1 MASPYRGG
9 AAATPDGAVE
19 NDGLVDDLVKQ
30 FADPYA
36 FLRELIQNA
45 IDAGSSAIFVRVET
59 AGAGV
64 RISVRDRGEG
74 MDPDVIENKLLVL
87 FRSGKEGQQGK
98 IGKFGVGFVSV
109 LALGPKRV
117 TVTTTKG
124 SGRTWTLHLFPD
136 HSYELFESAGGTQ
149 AGTTVAIEVDGLALE
164 EARQRSHESLMR
176 WCRHAQ
182 VPIHLHVDGKP
193 EVRID
198 SPFEALENALVS
210 VHAEHDGTRVL
221 VGMMPSG
228 ISRASFF
235 NHGLTLAETTNLG
248 AAFEGLVIKV
258 LDSRL
263 SHTLSRDDVR
273 RDAAFERALRN
284 VQRVIDEKLRAA
296 VMNAFSEAAERDD
309 AKRYAALFAHATKE
323 RAILSVR
330 VRDLP
335 VRLLHPRGGISVIA
349 RHAAK
354 SPVAATRESDLSRAY
369 AATGCDVIDVRL
381 GREMEGGVEAYR
393 ARLELSDVQ
402 ADGAWVTPIE
412 PTPSDLVLLDR
423 TRALLDLATRP
434 PKTLRF
440 VHVQGRDET
449 KLAFGGPKLEG
460 ATLVRG
466 GLDAD
471 PFRLLRRPAELW
483 IHARMMLVRQAREL
497 APSDPELAAQLLAR
511 TILIGHERLDDGACH
526 TLAEA
531 SLQAMLGGA
540 R

>member
-9 AAATPDGAVE
+9 AAAKPDGAVE

-36 FLRELIQNA
+36 FLRELVQNA
-45 IDAGSSAIFVRVET
+45 IDAGSSAIFARVET
-59 AGAGV
+59 AGSGV

-74 MDPDVIENKLLVL
+74 MDPDVMENKLLVL
-87 FRSGKEGQQGK
+87 FRSGKEGQEGK

-149 AGTTVAIEVDGLALE
+149 AGTTVAVEVEGLTLE
-164 EARQRSHESLMR
+164 EAQVRSQESLTR

-182 VPIHLHVDGKP
+182 VPIHLQVDGEP

-198 SPFEALENALVS
+198 SPFEVLENALVS
-210 VHAEHDGTRVL
+210 VHTEHDGTRVL
-221 VGMMPSG
+221 VGISESG
-228 ISRASFF
+228 VSRTSFF
-235 NHGLTLAETTNLG
+235 NHGLTLAETAHLG
-248 AAFEGLVIKV
+248 PAFDGLVIKV

-284 VQRVIDEKLRAA
+284 VRRVIDERLRSAVLAA
-296 VMNAFSEAAERDD
+296 FLEAAEQGDS
-309 AKRYAALFAHATKE
+309 KRYASLHAHATKE
-323 RAILSVR
+323 RSILSIR
-330 VRDLP
+330 PRDLA
-335 VRLLHPRGGISVIA
+335 VRLMHPRAGVAAIA

-354 SPVAATRESDLSRAY
+354 NPVAATRESDLSRAY
-369 AATGCDVIDVRL
+369 AGAGCDVIDARL
-381 GREMEGGVEAYR
+381 GRDFEGGVEAYC
-393 ARLELSDVQ
+393 ARLELVDVQ

-423 TRALLDLATRP
+423 TRALLDVATRP

-449 KLAFGGPKLEG
+449 RLTFGGSKIEG

-483 IHARMMLVRQAREL
+483 IHARMLLVRQAREL
-497 APSDPELAAQLLAR
+497 ASSDPELAAQILAR
-511 TILIGHERLDDGACH
+511 TILLGHERLDDGACQS
-526 TLAEA
+526 LAEA
-531 SLQAMLGGA
+531 SLETMLGGA